1 VDENA
6 LSFNRDTALVGEVAD
21 GEHLD
26 PCGALDISLRA
37 KTALIGTS
45 HKPPRCRDGSGH
57 TAPRGV
63 EI

>member
-6 LSFNRDTALVGEVAD
+6 LSFNRDTALVGEVAN
-21 GEHLD
+21 GECLD
-26 PCGALDISLRA
+26 PFGALDISLRA
-37 KTALIGTS
+37 KIALIGTS